1 MNTIKP
7 IISRAVIF
15 FALCT
20 LLCGVLYTSVVT
32 GMAQAMFPYRANGS
46 IIEVNGKKYGSDLLG
61 QAYTDPGHLW
71 GRIMNADTTT
81 YTDAEGKPLLYAGS
95 SNLSPAS
102 KKFDTLVAKRV
113 QALQAADPERGA
125 QPVPVDLVTVSAS
138 GLDPHVSPAAAEYQ
152 VPRIAHA
159 RGMAEEEV
167 RRVIRAC
174 TDGKLLGIFGEKT
187 VNVLRVN
194 LMLDGVLS

>member
-20 LLCGVLYTSVVT
+20 LLCGVLYTGVIT
-32 GMAQAMFPYRANGS
+32 GMAQTLFPYRTNGS
-46 IIEVNGKKYGSDLLG
+46 IIEINGKKYGSDLLG
-61 QAYTDPGHLW
+61 QAYTEPGHLW
-71 GRIMNADTTT
+71 GRIMNVDVTS
-81 YTDAEGKPLLYAGS
+81 YKDKEGKPVLYAGP

-102 KKFDTLVAKRV
+102 SEFGALVAQRV
-113 QALQAADPERGA
+113 KALQAADPERGA
-125 QPVPVDLVTVSAS
+125 TPIPVDLVTVSGS
-138 GLDPHVSPAAAEYQ
+138 GLDPHISPAAAEYQ

-167 RRVIRAC
+167 RRVIRVC
-174 TDGKLLGIFGEKT
+174 TGGKLLGIFGEKT